1 MNDSTAKARPSPSQ
15 SHGKGLNGACSAPCP
30 ERAASATSDDG
41 ADDPTSRRV
50 LSPTLCGCGRS
61 AGAGTGDG
69 ETGLNAANGEPVAA
83 GGASRFSASER
94 LAVGAP
100 VSDVAPLLAAS
111 SAGADGA
118 GAAAGALP
126 ALVSCGNEESTAEA
140 RNRKS
145 AAPLAKVDSV
155 RSGATQIGIDTRGT
169 SDRDGTGIGRAA
181 MSRAVPRSSARRVRQ
196 RAHVSRC
203 ACTEARAWGE
213 SASSR
218 YAERS
223 SNGCTALISYP

>member
-69 ETGLNAANGEPVAA
+69 GTGLNAANGDAANGEPVAA

-94 LAVGAP
+94 LAVG
-100 VSDVAPLLAAS
+100 
-111 SAGADGA
+111 
-118 GAAAGALP
+118 
-126 ALVSCGNEESTAEA
+126 
-140 RNRKS
+140 
-145 AAPLAKVDSV
+145 
-155 RSGATQIGIDTRGT
+155 
-169 SDRDGTGIGRAA
+169 
-181 MSRAVPRSSARRVRQ
+181 
-196 RAHVSRC
+196 
-203 ACTEARAWGE
+203 
-213 SASSR
+213 
-218 YAERS
+218 
-223 SNGCTALISYP
+223 